1 MPGRPGMLRA
11 WRTAGLLRDIDVYAT
26 EAAVRASGGATD
38 VEAAAMALASRAVG
52 EGHVCLELA
61 AVTEAWL
68 RLLQADKEIPLPEGT
83 AAICAAI
90 RSLPDCGMDRFAHTP
105 EVSGVFVLAAGRL
118 YLRRF
123 YNDERLIERRLVEM
137 AADGGNG
144 ALTPELEAR
153 LRLVFPGAGSAQQVA
168 ARGALTRRLTLITG
182 GPGTGK
188 TYTAARILALLT
200 HQHDGE
206 RPLRVRLSAPTGK
219 AAARLGESIRLA
231 RASMPPGTFLDG
243 MIVDE
248 ACTLDRLLGRRRQAS
263 AYRHHADCPLE
274 ADVVMVDEASMVDL
288 AKMARL
294 LDALPAQARLVLLG
308 DRHQLAAVAPG
319 SVLAAICAAPAI
331 APAVVEL
338 TESRRFAP
346 GGAIARF
353 SSAVN
358 AATDAEAASRAV
370 ALLVPPDADTEDA
383 VGFIEVPAVLKTWQ
397 SGVDTRFAYAVLRG
411 YRDFLDAQTPA
422 TAFASLAD
430 FRVLCALRRGP
441 LGAEQ
446 VNALIEEI
454 LSLHGLQVDKLPP
467 DCRPAHALAPTGAFY
482 SHRVVMITQN
492 DYATG
497 LFNGDVG
504 IALAAADDPQ
514 RLAVYFEQPADADGE
529 RYRRVPC
536 HLLPAHETAFA
547 ISVHKSQGSEFG
559 RVLVLLPPTDS
570 PVVTRELIYTAVTR
584 TRSGVTLWGGR
595 ESLTAAMQ
603 RTVRRFSGLF
613 A

>member
-1 MPGRPGMLRA
+1 MPGRAGMLRA
-11 WRTAGLLRDIDVYAT
+11 WRAAGILRDIDVYAT
-26 EAAVRASGGATD
+26 EAAIRANGASD

-61 AVTEAWL
+61 AVTDAWL
-68 RLLQADKEIPLPEGT
+68 RSLQSDTEIPLPEGT
-83 AAICAAI
+83 AAICTAI
-90 RSLPDCGMDRFAHTP
+90 RSLPDGGTAGFAHAP
-105 EVSGVFVLAAGRL
+105 QEPGVFVLVAGRL

-123 YNDERLIERRLVEM
+123 YNDERLVERRLSEM
-137 AADGGNG
+137 AAEGDNG
-144 ALTPELEAR
+144 ALPPELESR
-153 LRLVFPGAGSAQQVA
+153 LRLAFPGEGSAQQAA

-200 HQHDGE
+200 HQHNGQ

-231 RASMPPGTFLDG
+231 RAAMPPGTFLDG

-248 ACTLDRLLGRRRQAS
+248 ACTLDRLLGRRWQVA

-353 SSAVN
+353 STAVN
-358 AATDAEAASRAV
+358 TAYDAV
-370 ALLVPPDADTEDA
+370 AAAQAMALLAPDVDADDA
-383 VGFIEVPAVLKTWQ
+383 VGFVEAPPVLKTWQ
-397 SGVDTRFAYAVLRG
+397 GGVDMRFAQAVLHG
-411 YRDFLDAQTPA
+411 YRDFLDAQTPVA
-422 TAFASLAD
+422 AFEAIAG

-446 VNALIEEI
+446 VNTLIEEI
-454 LSLHGLQVDKLPP
+454 LSGRGLQMDKLPA
-467 DCRPAHALAPTGAFY
+467 DCRPARALEPSGAFY
-482 SHRVVMITQN
+482 SHRVVMVTQN

-497 LFNGDVG
+497 LYNGDVG
-504 IALAAADDPQ
+504 IVLPAADDPQ
-514 RLAVYFEQPADADGE
+514 RLAAYFEQPADTGGE

-547 ISVHKSQGSEFG
+547 ITVHKSQGSEFG
-559 RVLVLLPPTDS
+559 RVLVLLPPADS

-603 RTVRRFSGLF
+603 RTVSRFSGLF

>member
-1 MPGRPGMLRA
+1 MLRA
-11 WRTAGLLRDIDVYAT
+11 WRAAGLLRDIDVYAT
-26 EAAVRASGGATD
+26 EAAVRASGATD

-68 RLLQADKEIPLPEGT
+68 RSLQTDTDIPLPEDT
-83 AAICAAI
+83 AATCAAI
-90 RSLPDCGMDRFAHTP
+90 RSLPDDGTAGFAHNP
-105 EVSGVFVLAAGRL
+105 QDPGVFVLVEGRL

-123 YNDERLIERRLVEM
+123 YNDERLVERRLAEM
-137 AADGGNG
+137 TAEGDNVT
-144 ALTPELEAR
+144 LPPELESR
-153 LRLVFPGAGSAQQVA
+153 LRLVFPGAGSAQQAA

-188 TYTAARILALLT
+188 TFTAARILALLT
-200 HQHDGE
+200 HQHDGQ

-231 RASMPPGTFLDG
+231 RAAMPPGTFSDG

-248 ACTLDRLLGRRRQAS
+248 ACTLDRLLGRRWQAS
-263 AYRHHADCPLE
+263 AYLHHADCPLE

-319 SVLAAICAAPAI
+319 SVLAAICAAPAV

-353 SSAVN
+353 SAAVN
-358 AATDAEAASRAV
+358 TAYDAVAAAQAV
-370 ALLVPPDADTEDA
+370 ALLTPTDLDTEYA
-383 VGFIEVPAVLKTWQ
+383 VGFVEAPAMLKTWQ
-397 SGVDTRFAYAVLRG
+397 GGVDLRFAQAVLHG

-422 TAFASLAD
+422 AAFEALAG

-446 VNALIEEI
+446 VNTLIEEI
-454 LSLHGLQVDKLPP
+454 LSWRGLQMDKLPP
-467 DCRPAHALAPTGAFY
+467 DCRPARALDPSGAFY
-482 SHRVVMITQN
+482 SHRVVMVTQN

-497 LFNGDVG
+497 LYNGDAG
-504 IALAAADDPQ
+504 IVLPTADDPS
-514 RLAVYFEQPADADGE
+514 RLAVYFEQPADTDGE

-547 ISVHKSQGSEFG
+547 ITVHKSQGSEFG
-559 RVLVLLPPTDS
+559 RVLVLLPPADS

-584 TRSGVTLWGGR
+584 TRAGVTLWGGR

>member
-1 MPGRPGMLRA
+1 
-11 WRTAGLLRDIDVYAT
+11 
-26 EAAVRASGGATD
+26 
-38 VEAAAMALASRAVG
+38 
-52 EGHVCLELA
+52 
-61 AVTEAWL
+61 
-68 RLLQADKEIPLPEGT
+68 
-83 AAICAAI
+83 
-90 RSLPDCGMDRFAHTP
+90 
-105 EVSGVFVLAAGRL
+105 
-118 YLRRF
+118 
-123 YNDERLIERRLVEM
+123 
-137 AADGGNG
+137 
-144 ALTPELEAR
+144 
-153 LRLVFPGAGSAQQVA
+153 
-168 ARGALTRRLTLITG
+168 LITG

-219 AAARLGESIRLA
+219 AAARLGESIRQA
-231 RASMPPGTFLDG
+231 RAAMPPGTFLNG

-248 ACTLDRLLGRRRQAS
+248 ACTLDRLLGRQRQES
-263 AYRHHADCPLE
+263 AYRHHADCQLE
-274 ADVVMVDEASMVDL
+274 ADVVIVDEASMVDL

-308 DRHQLAAVAPG
+308 DRHQLSAVAPG

-338 TESRRFAP
+338 TESRRFAS

-353 SSAVN
+353 SAAVN
-358 AATDAEAASRAV
+358 TAHDAGAAARAV
-370 ALLVPPDADTEDA
+370 ALLADAEAGMEDA
-383 VGFIEVPAVLKTWQ
+383 VGFVEAPPVLKTRQ
-397 SGVDTRFAYAVLRG
+397 GGVELRFAQAVLRG

-422 TAFASLAD
+422 AAFPALAG

-454 LSLHGLQVDKLPP
+454 LSLRGLQGDKLPP
-467 DCRPAHALAPTGAFY
+467 DCRPAHALAPSGTFY
-482 SHRVVMITQN
+482 PHRVLMITQN

-504 IALAAADDPQ
+504 IVLPSADDPT
-514 RLAVYFEQPADADGE
+514 RLAVYFEQPADAEGGH
-529 RYRRVPC
+529 YRCVPS

-547 ISVHKSQGSEFG
+547 ITVHKSQGSEFG
-559 RVLVLLPPTDS
+559 HVLVLLPPTDS

-613 A
+613 C